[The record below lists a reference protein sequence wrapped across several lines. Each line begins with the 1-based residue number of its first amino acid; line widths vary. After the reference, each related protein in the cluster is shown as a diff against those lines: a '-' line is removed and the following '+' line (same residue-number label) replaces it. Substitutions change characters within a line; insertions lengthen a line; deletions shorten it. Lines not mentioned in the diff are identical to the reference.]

1 MLVFGDRQH
10 QVETTV
16 LEAQVQAALRRSA
29 LSDLGLDRHAAFV
42 DAFIAAAELV
52 QGLADDAFRRSGCD
66 RPDLVPTQA
75 TDALMSLAAGVVT
88 SWRSSFAETIAPALA
103 PGWAGPPRKVSTR
116 TAEGYSFYAL
126 YPEGYA
132 EAAFRSGLPPQTRI
146 IGIRSIGTGL
156 AAIVAAALGAPTP
169 WTVRPKGHPFRR
181 EIAVNRELSRAVMA
195 ERDRPFAVVDEGPGL
210 SGSSFG
216 AVIDWL
222 EACGV
227 ERRRIHVFPGHAG
240 DLGPQAHATHR
251 ERWAA
256 LPRHVVSFDDLVL
269 QSANQAHH
277 LSRWLA
283 SLVGEPAVG
292 ELEDISGGV
301 WRARRYRDEADW
313 PASNIQQERRKFLF
327 STGRGN
333 FLARFVG
340 LGESGAA
347 SLQRAVSL
355 SQAGFTPPVLGLV
368 HGFLVER
375 WLDGEG
381 LDEPDALASDT
392 DRQDLITRIADYLAF
407 RACHLPAS
415 EGSGATLPELYEMA
429 MRNAG
434 LALGPDASRALA
446 ALLPEPECLP
456 GLRRVET
463 DNRLMLHE
471 WIRVAGVPLLKTDGV
486 DHCAAHDLIGCQ
498 DIAWDIAGT
507 AEELRL
513 SPTETEMLRTMVEHR
528 TGWPVHRAILKA
540 MRLCYLA
547 FRLGAS
553 TLAAESLGGKE
564 ADRLTRAAHHYG
576 TRLSE
581 LLARHAE

>member
-1 MLVFGDRQH
+1 MLVFGDRQRR
-10 QVETTV
+10 VETTV
-16 LEAQVQAALRRSA
+16 LEADVQEALQRSA
-29 LSDLGLDRHAAFV
+29 VSDFGLSRHAALV
-42 DAFIAAAELV
+42 DAFIAAAKLV
-52 QGLADDAFRRSGCD
+52 QGLADDAFHRSGCD
-66 RPDLVPTQA
+66 LPDMVPVQA
-75 TDALMSLAAGVVT
+75 MDALMSLAAGVVT
-88 SWRSSFAETIAPALA
+88 SWRSSFAEIPVPALA
-103 PGWAGPPRKVSTR
+103 RGWTGPHRKVCTR
-116 TAEGYSFYAL
+116 AAEGYSFYAL

-156 AAIVAAALGAPTP
+156 AAIVAAALGAPAP

-181 EIAVNRELSRAVMA
+181 EIAVDRELSRAVMA
-195 ERDRPFAVVDEGPGL
+195 ERDHLFAVVDEGPGL

-240 DLGPQAHATHR
+240 DLGPQAHAAHR
-251 ERWAA
+251 ERWAT
-256 LPRHVVSFDDLVL
+256 LPRHVVSFEELVL
-269 QSANQAHH
+269 QGANQAHR
-277 LSRWLA
+277 LSRWLED
-283 SLVGEPAVG
+283 LVGEPAAG
-292 ELEDISGGV
+292 ALEDISGGA
-301 WRARRYRDEADW
+301 WRARRYRHEAYW

-327 STGRGN
+327 STGSET
-333 FLARFVG
+333 FLGRFVG

-347 SLQRAVSL
+347 ALRRAVSL

-381 LDEPDALASDT
+381 LDASDAPASDT
-392 DRQDLITRIADYLAF
+392 DRQDLIIRIADYLAF

-415 EGSGATLPELYEMA
+415 EDSGASLPELYEMA

-434 LALGPDASRALA
+434 LALGPEASGALA

-456 GLRRVET
+456 GLRRVAT

-471 WIRVAGVPLLKTDGV
+471 WIRLTGGALLKTDGV

-498 DIAWDIAGT
+498 DVAWDIAGA
-507 AEELRL
+507 AEELDL
-513 SPTETEMLRTMVEHR
+513 SPAEAEMLRTMVEHR
-528 TGWPVHRAILKA
+528 TGWPIHRAILKT

-547 FRLGAS
+547 FQLGAS
-553 TLAAESLGGKE
+553 TLAAEFLGGKE
-564 ADRLTRAAHHYG
+564 ADRLATAAHRYG
-576 TRLSE
+576 TRLSN
-581 LLARHAE
+581 LLAQRLE

>member
-1 MLVFGDRQH
+1 MLVFGDRQRR
-10 QVETTV
+10 VETTF
-16 LEAQVQAALRRSA
+16 LEADVQTALQRSA
-29 LSDLGLDRHAAFV
+29 VSDSGLSRHAALV

-66 RPDLVPTQA
+66 RPDMVPTQA
-75 TDALMSLAAGVVT
+75 MGALMSLASSVVT
-88 SWRSSFAETIAPALA
+88 SWRSGFAETAMPTLAL
-103 PGWAGPPRKVSTR
+103 GWAGPPRTVSTR

-146 IGIRSIGTGL
+146 IGIRSIGTSL
-156 AAIVAAALGAPTP
+156 AAIVAAALGAPAP

-181 EIAVNRELSRAVMA
+181 EIAVDRELSKAVMP
-195 ERDRPFAVVDEGPGL
+195 ERDHLFAVVDEGPGL

-227 ERRRIHVFPGHAG
+227 ERCRIHVFPGHSG
-240 DLGPQAHATHR
+240 DLGPQAHVAHR
-251 ERWAA
+251 ERWAT
-256 LPRHVVSFDDLVL
+256 LPRHVVSFDELVL
-269 QSANQAHH
+269 QSANPAHH
-277 LSRWLA
+277 LSHWLE

-292 ELEDISGGV
+292 ALEDISGGA

-327 STGRGN
+327 STGRGA

-340 LGESGAA
+340 LGEAGAA
-347 SLQRAVSL
+347 ALCRAVSL
-355 SQAGFTPPVLGLV
+355 SRAGFTPPVLGLV

-375 WLDGEG
+375 WLDGES
-381 LDEPDALASDT
+381 LDESDALASDS
-392 DRQDLITRIADYLAF
+392 DRQDLITRIAGYLAF
-407 RACHLPAS
+407 RACHLPAP
-415 EGSGATLPELYEMA
+415 EGSGASLPELYEMA

-456 GLRRVET
+456 GLRRVAT

-471 WIRVAGVPLLKTDGV
+471 WIRSAGGPLLKTDGI

-498 DIAWDIAGT
+498 DVAWDIAGA
-507 AEELRL
+507 AEELEL
-513 SPTETEMLRTMVEHR
+513 SPTEAEMLRTLVEHR
-528 TGWPVHRAILKA
+528 TGWPVHRAILKT

-547 FRLGAS
+547 FQLGAS

-564 ADRLTRAAHHYG
+564 ADRLTMAAHRYG
-576 TRLSE
+576 TRLSN
-581 LLARHAE
+581 LLARHME